1 MFEFIQKHKRLL
13 QIVLAVL
20 IVPPFALFGVDFYF
34 RGTDPADQ
42 VARVA
47 GSRISQQEFGLA
59 LRQRQEQLRQMMGG
73 KADQAMLDSPEVRRA
88 VLNQLI
94 DDRVV
99 YSAALKSGMTVPN
112 AELQSAISDIPAFKD
127 GNGSFSALRYKELLR
142 AQGMNEGMFEAGMRK
157 DLIVGRT
164 SAAFAGTA
172 FMPNTV
178 IDRLYRLRQQKRE
191 VSQNVLEPSQ
201 FTAKAKVTPEEV
213 QAYYGAHQKAFELPE
228 KVKLEYAILSL
239 EGVQKKITVTPKE
252 LEDYYKG
259 HAAQLGKPEERHA
272 SHILIAVPATATP
285 EQKAKAKEK
294 AEALLAQARKSPK
307 GFAELAKKNSEDPGS
322 AREGGD
328 LGFFTQGKM
337 VKPFDEAVFGMQVGE
352 IVGPVE
358 TQHGYHVIKLDDIRP
373 AEAPKFEAVKAKLED
388 EIRKGTSGRLFAQD
402 ADEFSNLVY
411 DQPDSLQPVIDKFKL
426 QKQVSGWV
434 TRQGGEPP
442 LLDNEKFLRAV
453 FSDNV
458 LKRKQNT
465 EAVEIMPNLLISAR
479 VVEHEPAKQRPLAEV
494 RGDIV
499 ALLTQQKAAE
509 LAKQEG
515 EALLDKLR
523 KGGDAGPGWSAPQIV
538 SREQREGLHPQAAQ
552 AVFRA
557 DASKPPAYVGME
569 APGGRFVLYRIGKVI
584 DADSIDPAQR
594 KGLAQQLNPIAGQEA
609 LAARTASLKQKA
621 DVKVDEKK
629 LDKAGG

>member
-13 QIVLAVL
+13 QIILAVL
-20 IVPPFALFGVDFYF
+20 IVPPFALFGVDYYF
-34 RGTDPADQ
+34 RGTDPTDQ

-47 GSRISQQEFGLA
+47 GTRISQQEFGLA

-73 KADQAMLDSPEVRRA
+73 KVDQSMLDSPEVRRS

-94 DDRVV
+94 DERVV
-99 YSAALKSGMTVPN
+99 YGAALKSGMTVPN
-112 AELQSAISDIPAFKD
+112 AELQSVIGDIPAFKD
-127 GNGSFSALRYKELLR
+127 GNGSFSAQRYKELLR
-142 AQGMNEGMFEAGMRK
+142 AQGMNEGVFEANLRK
-157 DLIVGRT
+157 DLIVSRT

-191 VSQNVLEPSQ
+191 VSQDVLDPSQ
-201 FTAKAKVTPEEV
+201 FTVKVKVTPEEV
-213 QAYYGAHQKAFELPE
+213 QAYYASHKKEFELAE

-239 EGVQKKITVTPKE
+239 EAVQKQLTVTPEE
-252 LEDYYKG
+252 LQEFYKG
-259 HAAQLGKPEERHA
+259 RAEQLGKPEERRA

-294 AEALLAQARKSPK
+294 AEALVAQARKSPK

-322 AREGGD
+322 APEGGD
-328 LGFFTQGKM
+328 LGFFTHGKM
-337 VKPFDEAVFGMQVGE
+337 VKPFDEAVFGMKVGE
-352 IVGPVE
+352 VAGPVE
-358 TQHGYHVIKLDDIRP
+358 TQFGYHVIKLDEIKP
-373 AEAPKFEAVKAKLED
+373 SEAPKFDSLKGKLED
-388 EIRKGTSGRLFAQD
+388 EIRKTKAGRLFAQD

-426 QKQVSGWV
+426 QKQSSGWV

-465 EAVEIMPNLLISAR
+465 EAVEILPNLLISAR
-479 VVEHEPAKQRPLAEV
+479 VIEHEPAKQRPLEEV
-494 RGDIV
+494 QAQIV
-499 ALLTQQKAAE
+499 KGLTQQKAAE
-509 LAKQEG
+509 LAKKDG
-515 EALLDKLR
+515 EALLQKLR
-523 KGGDAGPGWSAPQIV
+523 KGEDAGLTWSTPQIV
-538 SREQREGLHPQAAQ
+538 SREKREGLHPEAAQ

-557 DASKPPAYVGME
+557 DASKLPAYVGVD
-569 APGGRFVLYRIGKVI
+569 APGGRFVLYRISKVI
-584 DADSIDPAQR
+584 DVDSIDPEQR
-594 KGLAQQLNPIAGQEA
+594 KGLAQQLNPMAGQEA
-609 LAARTASLKQKA
+609 MSARVISLKQKA

-629 LDKAGG
+629 LDKAG